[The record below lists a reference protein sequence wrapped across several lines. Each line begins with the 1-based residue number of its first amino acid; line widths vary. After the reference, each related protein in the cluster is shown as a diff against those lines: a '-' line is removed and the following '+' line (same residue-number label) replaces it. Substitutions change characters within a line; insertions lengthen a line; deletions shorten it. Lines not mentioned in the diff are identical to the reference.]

1 MPQPTIERIDNTWR
15 VCSNGICKEHHQEWQ
30 ARIFFHQLLS
40 NPSVHEAALGGC
52 QDAQNL

>member
-40 NPSVHEAALGGC
+40 NPIVPAAVLGEC

>member
-40 NPSVHEAALGGC
+40 NPSVHEVALGGC